1 MSAVRRQ
8 EGFDMAYAFGKAA
21 YYVLQPSNLLLILS
35 LAGLLGALFRR
46 RWGLPLAA
54 GAVSCIALCTLLP
67 VGNWLTI
74 PLENRFPGPADYP
87 ADIDGIVVLGGGV
100 DGGLTKARGQP
111 SFRET
116 MERFAAIPEL
126 ARRYPQARLVF
137 TGGPGW
143 NSAAGDL
150 SEAEVIGQFIVRQGL
165 PADRVLLEGMSRST
179 RQNALL
185 SLPLAQPK
193 AEERWLLVTSAMH
206 IPRAMGV
213 FRRAGWP
220 EMQPWPV
227 DYRTSGSFVAPR
239 RAPHGRPYGRDRSGG
254 LRMVRARLLSSAR
267 LHGRAVSAAPGRMR
281 Q

>member
-1 MSAVRRQ
+1 
-8 EGFDMAYAFGKAA
+8 MAYAFGKAA

-35 LAGLLGALFRR
+35 LAGLLGAMFRR

-54 GAVSCIALCTLLP
+54 GAVSCIALCTLLS
-67 VGNWLTI
+67 VGNWLAI
-74 PLENRFPGPADYP
+74 PLENRFPGPVDYP
-87 ADIDGIVVLGGGV
+87 PDIDGIVILGGGV

-116 MERFAAIPEL
+116 MERFASIPEL

-227 DYRTSGSFVAPR
+227 DYRTSGSFVALDEPR
-239 RAPHGRPYGRDRSGG
+239 MGARMAEIDQAAYEWYG
-254 LRMVRARLLSSAR
+254 LVYYRLLGYTGELFPR
-267 LHGRAVSAAPGRMR
+267 PRAG
-281 Q
+281 

>member
-1 MSAVRRQ
+1 
-8 EGFDMAYAFGKAA
+8 MAYAIGKLA

-35 LAGLLGALFRR
+35 LAGLLGALWRR

-54 GAVSCIALCTLLP
+54 AAVSCIAVCTLLP
-67 VGNWLTI
+67 IGNWLAI
-74 PLENRFPGPADYP
+74 PLENRFPAPSGYP
-87 ADIDGIVVLGGGV
+87 ADIDGIVVLGGGA
-100 DGGLTKARGQP
+100 DGGITRDRGQP

-126 ARRYPQARLVF
+126 ARQYPQARLVF

-165 PADRVLLEGMSRST
+165 PRDRVLLEGMSRST

-185 SLPLAQPK
+185 SSSLAQPRPG
-193 AEERWLLVTSAMH
+193 ERWLLVTSATHM
-206 IPRAMGV
+206 PRAMGV

-220 EMQPWPV
+220 EMLPWPV
-227 DYRTSGSFVAPR
+227 DYRTSGRFGSLDEPR
-239 RAPHGRPYGRDRSGG
+239 MGARMAEIDQAAYEWYG
-254 LRMVRARLLSSAR
+254 LVYYRLLGYTDDLFPRPLA
-267 LHGRAVSAAPGRMR
+267 G
-281 Q
+281 